1 MKLLRALAALLIA
14 APFVVATFLAGCTH
28 TGPQQEASA
37 DAVPAEPH
45 LTLEEGKR
53 VAAERGVPVLVDF
66 WSPT

>member
-14 APFVVATFLAGCTH
+14 APFVVAAFLAGCTH
-28 TGPQQEASA
+28 MGPQQEASA
-37 DAVPAEPH
+37 DAAPAEPH